1 MYILKE
7 FDKLEHDKFESE
19 KELLKL
25 AFKNYE
31 KDVREQEAEK
41 TITKLLIGT
50 SVTLFTTIIFAFVY
64 HLFLH

>member
-7 FDKLEHDKFESE
+7 FDKLEQYKFESE

-31 KDVREQEAEK
+31 KDIKEQEAEK
-41 TITKLLIGT
+41 TINELLIGT
-50 SVTLFTTIIFAFVY
+50 SITLFTTIAFAIIIFFIQ
-64 HLFLH
+64 